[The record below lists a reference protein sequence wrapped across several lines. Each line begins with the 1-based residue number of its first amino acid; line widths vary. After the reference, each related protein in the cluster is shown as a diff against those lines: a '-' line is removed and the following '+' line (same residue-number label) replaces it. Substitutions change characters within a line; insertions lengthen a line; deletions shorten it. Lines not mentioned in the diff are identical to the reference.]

1 MLEEVQRLQTLIQ
14 KLTSQL
20 QLVHEQNLQLR
31 QDLEKKPQTV
41 EDPAVREALEL
52 TNAHNRELEEEI
64 TALQESHQSLQMN
77 ATALAERYGRL
88 EQNAGELKNR
98 FEALI
103 TTRDNLTAERD
114 KLINANVQLQQSEK
128 ALTKERD
135 DLLVKNEHAK
145 RKVEAII
152 QRLASLGQSSTAATQ
167 AQQDVQALSQTNLD
181 KDKD

>member
-1 MLEEVQRLQTLIQ
+1 MLEETQRLQTLIQ

-20 QLVHEQNLQLR
+20 HLVHEQNLQLR

-41 EDPAVREALEL
+41 EDPAMREALEL

-64 TALQESHQSLQMN
+64 TALQESHQNLQMN

-128 ALTKERD
+128 SLIKERD

-152 QRLASLGQSSTAATQ
+152 QRLASLGQTTSASQ

-181 KDKD
+181 SDKD